1 MSEHRP
7 AADPTDARQHRW
19 RVAALSV
26 WIVAAAAY
34 FGFRLTTLNGA
45 APVYSAIFFAAEFFI
60 AISLALFVFSTWR
73 FPKRDPETPEQGLT
87 VDVFIATYNEPL
99 DLVRKTAA
107 AACAMDYPHETWIL
121 DDGNRPACAAL
132 AAELGCRYLARQEN
146 THAKAGNLNNALA
159 ASTADFVVTLD
170 ADHAPHKTLIT
181 RTLGYFRDK
190 RMAFV
195 QTPQAFD
202 NTGSFLHLNV
212 GPGKDAWNE
221 QTLWFHAIERGRD
234 HWNAVAYC
242 GSPAVFRRKA
252 LDDIGGFATGTITE
266 DTHTSIRAHKRG
278 WSAVYHPEVLAAGLA
293 PDTPAA
299 FFTQRLRWGRGQM
312 HVWRLEPILRAKSL
326 TWGQRLC
333 YLASSVHYF
342 AGLQYVVLALA
353 PAIGLF
359 AGIVPFAADA
369 RILFP
374 LFVLNLVAGAATFSL
389 FSRGHGRFLAG
400 EHFNAVLTAP
410 YVLALTALVAPA
422 SRFIVTPKEA
432 EGRFAL
438 WPIAWPLAL
447 SLLNTLAFANGAAR
461 LVSGFP
467 VSESPG
473 TTLALMFWSIW
484 IATFSGS
491 VVAKAWSQHATRAR
505 SLRHPNRHQANPP

>member
-1 MSEHRP
+1 MTDP
-7 AADPTDARQHRW
+7 ADARRHGW
-19 RVAALSV
+19 RVAALAAWV
-26 WIVAAAAY
+26 LVATAY
-34 FGFRLTTLNGA
+34 LGFRLTSLNDDA
-45 APVYSAIFFAAEFFI
+45 IAYSAIFFSAELFI

-73 FPKRDPETPEQGLT
+73 FPKRDPGEPQQGLT
-87 VDVFIATYNEPL
+87 IDVFIATYNEPL

-107 AACAMDYPHETWIL
+107 AARAMDYPHETWIL

-132 AAELGCRYLARQEN
+132 AAELGCRYIARSEN
-146 THAKAGNLNNALA
+146 KHAKAGNLNNALA
-159 ASTADFVVTLD
+159 ASKAEFIVTLD
-170 ADHAPHKTLIT
+170 ADHAPHKTLLS
-181 RTLGYFRDK
+181 RTLGYFRDE
-190 RMAFV
+190 RVAFV

-212 GPGKDAWNE
+212 GPGQDTWNE

-266 DTHTSIRAHKRG
+266 DTHTSIRAHKKG

-293 PDTPAA
+293 PETPAA

-312 HVWRLEPILRAKSL
+312 HVWRLEPILRAKGL
-326 TWGQRLC
+326 TWAQRLC
-333 YLASSVHYF
+333 YLASAVHYF

-359 AGIVPFAADA
+359 AGVVPFAADA

-374 LFVLNLVAGAATFSL
+374 LFAANLLAGALTFRL

-410 YVLALTALVAPA
+410 YVLALTAFIAPA
-422 SRFIVTPKEA
+422 RRFIVTPKEA

-447 SLLNTLAFANGAAR
+447 AALNTIAFANGAAR
-461 LVSGFP
+461 LASGFP
-467 VSESPG
+467 VADSPG
-473 TTLALMFWSIW
+473 TTLALMFWAIW
-484 IATFSGS
+484 IATFAGS

-505 SLRHPNRHQANPP
+505 LNASPK

>member
-1 MSEHRP
+1 MARP
-7 AADPTDARQHRW
+7 ATDPDDARRHPW
-19 RVAALSV
+19 RVAALV
-26 WIVAAAAY
+26 FWILTAATY
-34 FGFRLTTLNGA
+34 LGFRLTTLNGA
-45 APVYSAIFFAAEFFI
+45 APVYSSIFFAAELFI
-60 AISLALFVFSTWR
+60 AISLSLFVFSTWR
-73 FPKRDPETPEQGLT
+73 FPKRASQPPEPGQT

-107 AACAMDYPHETWIL
+107 AAREMDYPHETWIL
-121 DDGNRPACAAL
+121 DDGNRPACKAL
-132 AAELGCRYLARQEN
+132 AGELGCRYVARQEN

-159 ASTADFVVTLD
+159 ASKADFVVTLD
-170 ADHAPHKTLIT
+170 ADHAPHKSLIAS
-181 RTLGYFRDK
+181 TLGYFCDERI
-190 RMAFV
+190 AFV

-202 NTGSFLHLNV
+202 NTGSFLHLNA
-212 GPGKDAWNE
+212 GPGTDRWNE

-242 GSPAVFRRKA
+242 GSPAMFRRKA

-278 WSAVYHPEVLAAGLA
+278 WSAVYHPQILAEGLA

-326 TWGQRLC
+326 SWGQRLC
-333 YLASSVHYF
+333 YLASATHYF

-359 AGIVPFAADA
+359 AGVVPFSADA

-374 LFVLNLVAGAATFSL
+374 LFALNMIAGALTFSL

-410 YVLALTALVAPA
+410 YVLALSALIAPA
-422 SRFIVTPKEA
+422 RRFIVTPKEA

-447 SLLNTLAFANGAAR
+447 ALLNTLAFANGAAR
-461 LVSGFP
+461 LASGFP
-467 VSESPG
+467 VSDSPG

-491 VVAKAWSQHATRAR
+491 VVAKAWSQHATRHH
-505 SLRHPNRHQANPP
+505 SSRHPNRLQANRS